1 MTPFCNFILDA
12 KEKQSQILKTDR
24 KIVYVRTTTQLY
36 QKFYSYYKYTYK
48 FNQLSHLNLSWS
60 AVKNW

>member
-48 FNQLSHLNLSWS
+48 FNQLSHLNLS
-60 AVKNW
+60 